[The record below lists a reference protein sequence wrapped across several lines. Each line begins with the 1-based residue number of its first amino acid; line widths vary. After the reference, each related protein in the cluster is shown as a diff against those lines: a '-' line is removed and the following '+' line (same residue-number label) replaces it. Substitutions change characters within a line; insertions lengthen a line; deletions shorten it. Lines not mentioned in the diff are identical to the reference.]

1 MTASRTGPTVFNDN
15 VSWMNYEV
23 YKAILFVP
31 IQTNAEA
38 MQEFLK
44 TKKLDILSCLSQSPD
59 FTPVEHAFHLLHTK
73 LYVKWLVFDL

>member
-1 MTASRTGPTVFNDN
+1 MTACRTGPTVFNDN

-44 TKKLDILSCLSQSPD
+44 TD
-59 FTPVEHAFHLLHTK
+59 FTPAEHAFHLLHTK
-73 LYVKWLVFDL
+73 